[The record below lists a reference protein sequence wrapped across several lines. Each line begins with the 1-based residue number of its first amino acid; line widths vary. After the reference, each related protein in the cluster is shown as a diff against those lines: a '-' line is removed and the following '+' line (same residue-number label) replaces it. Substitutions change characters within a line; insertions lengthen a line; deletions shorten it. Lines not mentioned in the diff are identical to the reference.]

1 MKTLKY
7 SAFGAAAAAIAIS
20 TGATAMAQPKHC
32 PPGHA
37 KKGWCSPAYDRGDYH
52 RYHDRWD
59 DRRDEARAYREG
71 YREGRRDAI
80 RYNGQYYD
88 DYRVIDDYGRYDLAP
103 PPNGYYYAEVD
114 GDIMM
119 VQLATQLV
127 TELLGSGY

>member
-1 MKTLKY
+1 MKNVIKY
-7 SAFGAAAAAIAIS
+7 SAFGAAAAAFM
-20 TGATAMAQPKHC
+20 ATAGAPAASADPKHC

-37 KKGWCSPAYDRGDYH
+37 KKGWCSPHADRWDKRAYE
-52 RYHDRWD
+52 DRWD
-59 DRRDEARAYREG
+59 DRRDKARAYREG

-80 RYNGQYYD
+80 RYNGEYYT

-103 PPNGYYYAEVD
+103 PPAGYYYAERD

-127 TELLGSGY
+127 TQLLR

>member
-1 MKTLKY
+1 MRHLVKY
-7 SAFGAAAAAIAIS
+7 SAFAAAA
-20 TGATAMAQPKHC
+20 TAFMVTAAPANADPKHC

-37 KKGWCSPAYDRGDYH
+37 KKGWCSPDRH
-52 RYHDRWD
+52 HDRYE

-80 RYNGQYYD
+80 RYNGRTYT
-88 DYRVIDDYGRYDLAP
+88 DYRVIDDYGRYGLNQ

-127 TELLGSGY
+127 TQLLSQ